1 MTEVGLSPSSQA
13 MLELRERVIESWCQL
28 ARDTLGKAGDLP
40 DPILL
45 NTLPTFYERL
55 ARLLTHEHYQACG
68 VDVVIIAQEHGGERA
83 RLSGYDTTTL
93 IREYQLF
100 RQVLFKMLHQGG
112 VVLSH
117 EQREAIATSID
128 SAIRESVTAF
138 ALIQSALREQFIAA
152 LTHDLRTPLSTVSV
166 AAQVIEGKAPNEDI
180 RKLAERIIVNARRIE
195 AMTRDLLDCMV
206 FEGGERLPLHVE
218 EFDLALLA
226 YEVAQQTMECGSVKV
241 QVEFE
246 SVVGHWCRAS
256 LQRALEN
263 LLGNAIK
270 YRAPGT
276 PIRLKVGHQQHRAQ
290 MAVHNEGEPIPAA
303 ELESIFQVYRRAR
316 GGKCTKDGWGVGLP
330 YARRVA
336 ESHGGSIVVTST
348 AGQGTTFLIDIP
360 LDARPFSSEIR
371 GQA

>member
-1 MTEVGLSPSSQA
+1 MTEVGLSPSSKA
-13 MLELRERVIESWCQL
+13 MLALRDPVIDAWCQ
-28 ARDTLGKAGDLP
+28 AVRETLHKAESLP
-40 DPILL
+40 EPILL
-45 NTLPTFYERL
+45 NTLPTFYEGL
-55 ARLLTHEHYQACG
+55 ARLLTQEYYQASG
-68 VDVVIIAQEHGGERA
+68 VDVAVIAQEHGGERA

-100 RQVLFKMLHQGG
+100 RQVLFKMLHHGG
-112 VVLSH
+112 VALTH

-166 AAQVIEGKAPNEDI
+166 AAQVIEAKAPSDDI
-180 RKLAERIIVNARRIE
+180 RRLAERIVVNAQRIE
-195 AMTRDLLDCMV
+195 TMTRDLLDCMV
-206 FEGGERLPLHVE
+206 FEVGERLPLHLE
-218 EFDLALLA
+218 EFDLAVLA
-226 YEVAQQTMECGSVKV
+226 YEVAQQTMERCAV
-241 QVEFE
+241 QVRVEFE
-246 SVVGHWCRAS
+246 SAVGYWCRAS

-276 PIRLKVGHQQHRAQ
+276 PIQLKVACKQERVQLS
-290 MAVHNEGEPIPAA
+290 VHNEGEAIPSE

-316 GGKCTKDGWGVGLP
+316 GGKCSKDGWGVGLP

-336 ESHGGSIVVTST
+336 ESHGGSITVTSS
-348 AGQGTTFLIDIP
+348 AALGTTFQLDIP
-360 LDARPFSSEIR
+360 QDARPFSR
-371 GQA
+371 APVAP

>member
-1 MTEVGLSPSSQA
+1 MTAAGLSPSSEA
-13 MLELRERVIESWCQL
+13 MLALRGQVIDAWCQA
-28 ARDTLGKAGDLP
+28 ARETLCKAGELP

-55 ARLLTHEHYQACG
+55 ARLLTQEFYQASG
-68 VDVVIIAQEHGGERA
+68 VDVAIIAQEHGGERA

-100 RQVLFKMLHQGG
+100 RQVLFRMLHEGG
-112 VVLSH
+112 VQLTH

-128 SAIRESVTAF
+128 NAIRESVTAF

-152 LTHDLRTPLSTVSV
+152 LTHDLRTPLSNVSV
-166 AAQVIEGKAPNEDI
+166 AAQVIETRAQGEDI
-180 RKLAERIIVNARRIE
+180 RKMAHRIVLNAQRIE

-206 FEGGERLPLHVE
+206 FEGGQRLPLHLE
-218 EFDLALLA
+218 EFDLAVLA
-226 YEVAQQTMECGSVKV
+226 YEVVQQTIERGALQV
-241 QVEFE
+241 QIEFE
-246 SVVGHWCRAS
+246 SAVGHWCRAS

-270 YRAPGT
+270 YRTPGT
-276 PIRLKVGHQQHRAQ
+276 PILVKVGSTGHRVQ
-290 MAVHNEGEPIPAA
+290 LSVQNEGEPIPAE

-336 ESHGGSIVVTST
+336 ESHGGSIIVTSS
-348 AGQGTTFLIDIP
+348 AALGTIFLIDIP
-360 LDARPFSSEIR
+360 RDARPFS
-371 GQA
+371 GAPVAP

>member
-1 MTEVGLSPSSQA
+1 MTEVGLSPSSLA
-13 MLELRERVIESWCQL
+13 MLALRDQVIDAWRQAARESLC
-28 ARDTLGKAGDLP
+28 KAGELP

-45 NTLPTFYERL
+45 NTLPTFYEHL
-55 ARLLTHEHYQACG
+55 ARLLTQEYYQASG
-68 VDVVIIAQEHGGERA
+68 VDVAVIAQEHGGERA

-100 RQVLFKMLHQGG
+100 RQVLFKMLHQCG
-112 VVLSH
+112 VALTH

-166 AAQVIEGKAPNEDI
+166 AAQVIETKAPSEDI
-180 RKLAERIIVNARRIE
+180 RRLAERIVVNAQRIE

-206 FEGGERLPLHVE
+206 FEGGQRLPLHLE

-226 YEVAQQTMECGSVKV
+226 YEVAQQTMERSAVQV

-246 SVVGHWCRAS
+246 SAVGHWCPVS

-270 YRAPGT
+270 YRTPGT
-276 PIRLKVGHQQHRAQ
+276 PVLVRVASTGERVQLS
-290 MAVHNEGEPIPAA
+290 VHNEGEPIPAE

-316 GGKCTKDGWGVGLP
+316 GGRCTKDGWGVGLP

-336 ESHGGSIVVTST
+336 ESHGGSIIVTSS
-348 AGQGTTFLIDIP
+348 AALGTTFQIDIP
-360 LDARPFSSEIR
+360 MDARPFGSAPVS
-371 GQA
+371 G

>member
-13 MLELRERVIESWCQL
+13 MLALREQVIEAWSRS
-28 ARDTLGKAGDLP
+28 ARETLHKAGSLP
-40 DPILL
+40 EPILL

-55 ARLLTHEHYQACG
+55 ARLLTPEYYQAGG
-68 VDVVIIAQEHGGERA
+68 VDVAIIAQEHGGERA

-100 RQVLFKMLHQGG
+100 RQVLFRMLHQGG
-112 VVLSH
+112 VQLSH

-138 ALIQSALREQFIAA
+138 ALIQSAMREQFIAA

-166 AAQVIEGKAPNEDI
+166 AAQVIESKAASADI
-180 RKLAERIIVNARRIE
+180 RKLAERIVVNAQRIE
-195 AMTRDLLDCMV
+195 TMTRDLLDCMV
-206 FEGGERLPLHVE
+206 FEGGQHLPLHLE

-226 YEVAQQTMECGSVKV
+226 YEVVQQTIERGAA
-241 QVEFE
+241 QLEVEFE

-276 PIRLKVGHQQHRAQ
+276 PIQVRVGCNGQRIQLS
-290 MAVHNEGEPIPAA
+290 VHNEGEPIPME

-336 ESHGGSIVVTST
+336 ESHGGSIIVTSS
-348 AGQGTTFLIDIP
+348 AALGTTFMIDIP
-360 LDARPFSSEIR
+360 VDARPFSS
-371 GQA
+371 APVVS

>member
-1 MTEVGLSPSSQA
+1 MTAVSLSPLSEA
-13 MLELRERVIESWCQL
+13 MLLLRDQVIEAWCQA
-28 ARDTLGKAGDLP
+28 ARETLCKAGDLP

-45 NTLPTFYERL
+45 NTLPTFYEHL
-55 ARLLTHEHYQACG
+55 ARLLTQEFYQASG
-68 VDVVIIAQEHGGERA
+68 VDVAVIAQEHGGERA

-100 RQVLFKMLHQGG
+100 RQVLFRMLHQGG
-112 VVLSH
+112 LQLTH

-166 AAQVIEGKAPNEDI
+166 AAQVIETRAQSDDI
-180 RKLAERIIVNARRIE
+180 RRLAERIVANARRIE
-195 AMTRDLLDCMV
+195 TMTRDLLDCMV
-206 FEGGERLPLHVE
+206 FEGGQRLPLHIE
-218 EFDLALLA
+218 EFDMAMLA
-226 YEVAQQTMECGSVKV
+226 YEVAQQEKDRSGTEVR
-241 QVEFE
+241 VEFE
-246 SVVGHWCRAS
+246 SAVGYWCRAS

-270 YRAPGT
+270 YKAAGT
-276 PIRLKVGHQQHRAQ
+276 PIVVRVGCDGIRVQL
-290 MAVHNEGEPIPAA
+290 AVHNEGDPIPA
-303 ELESIFQVYRRAR
+303 EEMESIFQVYRRAR

-336 ESHGGSIVVTST
+336 ESHGGSIVVTSS
-348 AGQGTTFLIDIP
+348 APLGTTFLIDIP
-360 LDARPFSSEIR
+360 MDARPFA
-371 GQA
+371 QAPVVG

>member
-13 MLELRERVIESWCQL
+13 MLALRDQVIEAWRQA
-28 ARDTLGKAGDLP
+28 ARETLGKAGELP

-45 NTLPTFYERL
+45 NTLPTFYEHL
-55 ARLLTHEHYQACG
+55 ARLLTQEYFQASG
-68 VDVVIIAQEHGGERA
+68 VDVALIAQEHGGERA

-100 RQVLFKMLHQGG
+100 RQVLFKMLHQCR
-112 VVLSH
+112 VTLTH

-166 AAQVIEGKAPNEDI
+166 AAQVIESKAPSDDI
-180 RKLAERIIVNARRIE
+180 RRLAERIVVNAQRIE
-195 AMTRDLLDCMV
+195 TMTRDLLDCMV
-206 FEGGERLPLHVE
+206 FEGGQRLPLHLE
-218 EFDLALLA
+218 EFDLAVLA
-226 YEVAQQTMECGSVKV
+226 YEVAQQTMERSAV
-241 QVEFE
+241 QVQVKFE
-246 SVVGHWCRAS
+246 SAVGHWCRAS

-276 PIRLKVGHQQHRAQ
+276 PIMLRVASRGVCVQLE
-290 MAVHNEGEPIPAA
+290 VHNEGEAIPL
-303 ELESIFQVYRRAR
+303 EEQESIFQVYRRAR
-316 GGKCTKDGWGVGLP
+316 GGKCSKDGWGVGLP

-336 ESHGGSIVVTST
+336 ESHGGSILVTSSV
-348 AGQGTTFLIDIP
+348 AMGTTFLIDIP
-360 LDARPFSSEIR
+360 MDARPFSAAPVA
-371 GQA
+371 G

>member
-13 MLELRERVIESWCQL
+13 MLDMRGQVIEAWCQL
-28 ARDTLGKAGDLP
+28 ARDTLCKAGELP
-40 DPILL
+40 APILL
-45 NTLPTFYERL
+45 NTLPIFYERL
-55 ARLLTHEHYQACG
+55 ARLLTPEYYQASG
-68 VDVVIIAQEHGGERA
+68 VDVAVIAQEHGGERA

-112 VVLSH
+112 VALSH

-152 LTHDLRTPLSTVSV
+152 LTHDLRTPLSTVSM
-166 AAQVIEGKAPNEDI
+166 AAQVIETRAPNADI
-180 RKLAERIIVNARRIE
+180 RKLAERITANAQRIE

-206 FEGGERLPLHVE
+206 FEGGERLPLNIE

-226 YEVAQQTMECGSVKV
+226 YEVAQQTMDRTNTKV
-241 QVEFE
+241 LVEFE

-270 YRAPGT
+270 YGAPAA
-276 PIRLKVGHQQHRAQ
+276 PVQLKVGCNELRVQI
-290 MAVHNEGEPIPAA
+290 AVHNEGDPIPA
-303 ELESIFQVYRRAR
+303 EQLESIFQVYRRAR
-316 GGKCTKDGWGVGLP
+316 RGQCTKDGWGVGLP

-336 ESHGGSIVVTST
+336 ESHGGSIIVTST
-348 AGQGTTFLIDIP
+348 AALGTTFLIDIP
-360 LDARPFSSEIR
+360 MDARPFS
-371 GQA
+371 QAPVSG

>member
-1 MTEVGLSPSSQA
+1 
-13 MLELRERVIESWCQL
+13 
-28 ARDTLGKAGDLP
+28 
-40 DPILL
+40 
-45 NTLPTFYERL
+45 
-55 ARLLTHEHYQACG
+55 
-68 VDVVIIAQEHGGERA
+68 
-83 RLSGYDTTTL
+83 
-93 IREYQLF
+93 
-100 RQVLFKMLHQGG
+100 VLFKMLHQCN
-112 VVLSH
+112 VTLTH

-166 AAQVIEGKAPNEDI
+166 AAQVIEAKAPSDDI
-180 RKLAERIIVNARRIE
+180 RKLAGRIVVNAQRIE

-206 FEGGERLPLHVE
+206 FEGGQHLPLNLE

-226 YEVAQQTMECGSVKV
+226 YEVAQQTMERSTVEV

-246 SVVGHWCRAS
+246 SALGYWCRAS

-263 LLGNAIK
+263 LLGNALK
-270 YRAPGT
+270 YSAAGT
-276 PIRLKVGHQQHRAQ
+276 PVLVRVACRGQRVQLS
-290 MAVHNEGEPIPAA
+290 VHNEGEPIPAE

-336 ESHGGSIVVTST
+336 ESHGGSIIVTSS
-348 AGQGTTFLIDIP
+348 AALGTTFLIDIP
-360 LDARPFSSEIR
+360 IDARPFSS
-371 GQA
+371 APVVT

>member
-1 MTEVGLSPSSQA
+1 MLALRDQVVDAWRQA
-13 MLELRERVIESWCQL
+13 ARE
-28 ARDTLGKAGDLP
+28 TLCKAGELP
-40 DPILL
+40 DPILM
-45 NTLPTFYERL
+45 NTLPAFYEHL
-55 ARLLTHEHYQACG
+55 ARLLTQEYYQASG
-68 VDVVIIAQEHGGERA
+68 VDVAIIAQEHGGERA

-100 RQVLFKMLHQGG
+100 RQVLFKMLHQHG
-112 VVLSH
+112 VALTH

-166 AAQVIEGKAPNEDI
+166 AAQVIESKAPNEDI
-180 RKLAERIIVNARRIE
+180 RKLAERILANAQRIE

-218 EFDLALLA
+218 EFDIAVLA
-226 YEVAQQTMECGSVKV
+226 YEVAQQTMERSAAQVKV
-241 QVEFE
+241 EFQ

-270 YRAPGT
+270 YRTPGT
-276 PIRLKVGHQQHRAQ
+276 PIVVKVAGGGQRVKLS
-290 MAVHNEGEPIPAA
+290 VHNEGEPIPV
-303 ELESIFQVYRRAR
+303 EEMESIFQVYRRAR

-336 ESHGGSIVVTST
+336 ESHGGSIIVTST
-348 AGQGTTFLIDIP
+348 SAEGTTFLIDIP
-360 LDARPFSSEIR
+360 VDARPFGSAPLV
-371 GQA
+371 G

>member
-1 MTEVGLSPSSQA
+1 MTAAALSPSSQA
-13 MLELRERVIESWCQL
+13 MLALRGQVIEAWCQA
-28 ARDTLGKAGDLP
+28 ARETLCKAGDLP

-45 NTLPTFYERL
+45 NTLPTFYEHL
-55 ARLLTHEHYQACG
+55 ARLLTEEFYQASG
-68 VDVVIIAQEHGGERA
+68 VDVAVIAQEHGGERA

-100 RQVLFKMLHQGG
+100 RQVLFRMLHQGG
-112 VVLSH
+112 VALTH

-152 LTHDLRTPLSTVSV
+152 LTHDLRTPLSNVSV
-166 AAQVIEGKAPNEDI
+166 AAQVIETRAPNEDI
-180 RKLAERIIVNARRIE
+180 RKLAGRIVANAQRID

-206 FEGGERLPLHVE
+206 FEGGERLPLHLE

-226 YEVAQQTMECGSVKV
+226 YEVAQQTMERGAAQV

-246 SVVGHWCRAS
+246 SAVGHWCRAS

-270 YRAPGT
+270 YRAPAS
-276 PIRLKVGHQQHRAQ
+276 PILVRVACNEFRVQLS
-290 MAVHNEGEPIPAA
+290 VHNEGDPIPA
-303 ELESIFQVYRRAR
+303 EEQESIFQVYRRAR

-336 ESHGGSIVVTST
+336 ESHGGSIVVTSS
-348 AGQGTTFLIDIP
+348 AALGTTFLIDIP
-360 LDARPFSSEIR
+360 MDSRPFSKAPVA
-371 GQA
+371 G

>member
-1 MTEVGLSPSSQA
+1 MSEVVLSPSSLA
-13 MLELRERVIESWCQL
+13 MLALRDKVIEAWSQA
-28 ARDTLGKAGDLP
+28 ARETLCKADVLP
-40 DPILL
+40 EPILL

-55 ARLLTHEHYQACG
+55 ARLLTQAYYHVGG
-68 VDVVIIAQEHGGERA
+68 VDVAIIAQEHGGERA

-100 RQVLFKMLHQGG
+100 RQVLFTMLHQGG
-112 VVLSH
+112 VVLTH

-166 AAQVIEGKAPNEDI
+166 AAQVIESKAPSGEI
-180 RKLAERIIVNARRIE
+180 RKLAERIVANARRIE

-206 FEGGERLPLHVE
+206 FEGGERLPLHLE

-226 YEVAQQTMECGSVKV
+226 YEVAQQAIERSNAKV
-241 QVEFE
+241 RVEFE
-246 SVVGHWCRAS
+246 TAVGHWCRAS

-270 YRAPGT
+270 YSAPGT
-276 PIRLKVGHQQHRAQ
+276 PIVVKVGSTGLRVQLS
-290 MAVHNEGEPIPAA
+290 VHNEGEAIPAE

-316 GGKCTKDGWGVGLP
+316 RGKCTKDGWGVGLP

-336 ESHGGSIVVTST
+336 ESHGGSIIVTST
-348 AGQGTTFLIDIP
+348 ATEGTTFLLDIP
-360 LDARPFSSEIR
+360 MDARPFSHAPVS
-371 GQA
+371 G